1 MEPHSLDPDMSL
13 NDSLSINATNSSSF
27 WNEPLFPPVMDK
39 LINILMVVTVF
50 IVMVSMGCTMEV
62 PKIKA
67 HLMKPKGVAIAL
79 LAQYAVMPLTAFVL
93 VKVFRLTGTTAIMV
107 LICGCC
113 PGGSLSN
120 ILALGI
126 NGDMNLSI
134 VMTSC
139 STLLALGMM
148 PLLLFIYCHSFP
160 HLQSAVPYKDISVS
174 LVMILIPCGIG
185 ILINHYRPKYAKV
198 ITRVGMIIM
207 SIAILIVCISSS
219 VAVGGSLLNL
229 FSPPLMAIAALMP
242 FIGYSFG
249 YIISSIFKLK
259 QRERRTVAMETG
271 CQNVQLCSS
280 ILKLAFLPQEVG
292 ILFLYP
298 FVYGSVQLMEA
309 VVLIVLY
316 RSYQYYKEHTGELY
330 LPAAEEDKAGKSSSG
345 TTGEDQ

>member
-1 MEPHSLDPDMSL
+1 MFL
-13 NDSLSINATNSSSF
+13 NDSFNTTTNGSVLDGPQFS
-27 WNEPLFPPVMDK
+27 PAMDK
-39 LINILMVVTVF
+39 FISILLVVTLL

-113 PGGSLSN
+113 PGGTLSN

-185 ILINHYRPKYAKV
+185 ILINRYRPKCAKV
-198 ITRVGMIIM
+198 ITWVGLIILA
-207 SIAILIVCISSS
+207 IAILVLFISSS

-229 FSPPLMAIAALMP
+229 FSPPLMAIAALLP
-242 FIGYSFG
+242 LTGFSFG

-316 RSYQYYKEHTGELY
+316 RSYQYYKEHTGESY
-330 LPAAEEDKAGKSSSG
+330 LPAAEEDKAAKASSG